1 MVRRGEAGDNERGR
15 SGVEERIFMV
25 TNWFEELRERMGN

>member
-25 TNWFEELRERMGN
+25 TNWFEELKARVLN